1 MDIFEQKEILN
12 SFEVLVDTREQ
23 PTLQAKARYESMCV
37 PVRRATLNY
46 GDYTYQLQL
55 KDGKLLLEDEAIC
68 GLTVI
73 ERKMSLDEL
82 AMCFGK
88 DRARFEREFE
98 RAKANC
104 AKVWLLVEN
113 ATWENL
119 INGKYRSKMN
129 PKAFYSSLVA
139 WAIRYD
145 LGIIFCK
152 AETSGKI
159 IKEILYRDAKERLE
173 QWKDG

>member
-1 MDIFEQKEILN
+1 MDIFESKEILK

-23 PTLQAKARYESMCV
+23 PTPQAKARYETMQA

-55 KDGKLLLEDEAIC
+55 PDGPLLIEEGAVC
-68 GLTVI
+68 GLTVV

-88 DRARFEREFE
+88 ERKRFEREFE
-98 RAKANC
+98 RAKSNK
-104 AKVWLLVEN
+104 AKVYLLCEN

-119 INGKYRSKMN
+119 INGKYRSKLN
-129 PKAFYSSLVA
+129 PKAFYNSLVA
-139 WAIRYD
+139 WMVRYD
-145 LGIIFCK
+145 LGVIFCK
-152 AETSGKI
+152 SETSGKI

-173 QWKDG
+173 QWMDG